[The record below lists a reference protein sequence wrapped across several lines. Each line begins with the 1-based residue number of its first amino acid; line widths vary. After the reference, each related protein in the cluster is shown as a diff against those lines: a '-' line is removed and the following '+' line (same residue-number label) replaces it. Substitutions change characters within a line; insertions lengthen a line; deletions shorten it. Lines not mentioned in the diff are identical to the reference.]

1 MKFLPLKL
9 LIFMLPMIAHGHHPM
24 GGDVP
29 GTLVQGLM
37 SGFGHPII
45 ELNHLLFI
53 VAFAGL
59 LAVCSRHVITHVS
72 LFLVLAAA
80 GTIGRLLIPDIHYFD
95 AGVLF
100 TTLVAGLLLI
110 SRKMDYVQVPWLLA
124 PVAGLLHGYAYGAA
138 VVGAENMPLF
148 SYLVG
153 FSLMQSALMV
163 GIICG
168 VRHLAKLLP
177 GTTVSIYRSIS
188 GIAVIFLSFIA

>member
-1 MKFLPLKL
+1 MKFLPPKL
-9 LIFMLPMIAHGHHPM
+9 LILMLPMIAHGHHPM

-29 GTLVQGLM
+29 GTMVQGLM

-53 VAFAGL
+53 VAFAAL
-59 LAVCSRHVITHVS
+59 LAVCNRHVIAHVS
-72 LFLVLAAA
+72 LFLMLAAT
-80 GTIGRLLIPDIHYFD
+80 GTIGRLMIPDIPYFD

-100 TTLVAGLLLI
+100 TTLVVGLLLI
-110 SRKMDYVQVPWLLA
+110 FRKLDYVQVPWLLA

-138 VVGAENMPLF
+138 VVGAENKPLF

-153 FSLMQSALMV
+153 FSLIQAALML

-177 GTTVSIYRSIS
+177 GATVTVYRSVS